1 MPAFLEHW
9 IPIVAPILIAIIGS
23 SSLWG
28 YLERKR
34 TRESS
39 QTKLVKGLTQVLI
52 ALKVN
57 EYTERGSV
65 TSDEYATLYNLVYS
79 HYKELGGNGGAERA
93 MRRLENLPVKKPDDL
108 QQEPRSKNESS
119 FWRYPKR

>member
-1 MPAFLEHW
+1 M
-9 IPIVAPILIAIIGS
+9 
-23 SSLWG
+23 
-28 YLERKR
+28 
-34 TRESS
+34 
-39 QTKLVKGLTQVLI
+39 VKGLTQVLI

>member
-1 MPAFLEHW
+1 MPAFLEEW
-9 IPIVAPILIAIIGS
+9 TPIVVPILVAIIGS

-28 YLERKR
+28 YFERKR

-65 TSDEYATLYNLVYS
+65 TSDEYSTLYNLVYS

-93 MRRLENLPVKKPDDL
+93 MRRLENLPVKDRKSTRL
-108 QQEPRSKNESS
+108 NSS
-119 FWRYPKR
+119 HV